1 MANSDQPRDTG
12 HLEIRTSSFSRLYR
26 QQKHLEFTL
35 ACEQRR
41 LTPAFCKV
49 SYKTAKINKMR
60 STEVRK
66 FEARRLS
73 DAIKENKEK
82 LIKLENEFESS
93 KNLLFRYSNS
103 PQHFSFLLKNIKKS
117 FYKAAHNSDRKRDLK
132 LFKLTNKS
140 NPKFNEAKIIN
151 PTEVEIPPEVLSLL
165 KLGNQFALGGSSR
178 NDNRTCI
185 LN

>member
-1 MANSDQPRDTG
+1 M
-12 HLEIRTSSFSRLYR
+12 
-26 QQKHLEFTL
+26 
-35 ACEQRR
+35 
-41 LTPAFCKV
+41 
-49 SYKTAKINKMR
+49 
-60 STEVRK
+60 
-66 FEARRLS
+66 
-73 DAIKENKEK
+73 
-82 LIKLENEFESS
+82 IKLENEFESS

-117 FYKAAHNSDRKRDLK
+117 VYKAAHNSDRKRDLK

-178 NDNRTCI
+178 NDNSDLYLE
-185 LN
+185 LNEMFKKFRIDARKSNVKELDI

>member
-1 MANSDQPRDTG
+1 MATSDQPRDTG
-12 HLEIRTSSFSRLYR
+12 HLEITTSSFSRLHR

-73 DAIKENKEK
+73 DAIKK
-82 LIKLENEFESS
+82 
-93 KNLLFRYSNS
+93 
-103 PQHFSFLLKNIKKS
+103 IKK
-117 FYKAAHNSDRKRDLK
+117 N
-132 LFKLTNKS
+132 
-140 NPKFNEAKIIN
+140 
-151 PTEVEIPPEVLSLL
+151 
-165 KLGNQFALGGSSR
+165 
-178 NDNRTCI
+178 
-185 LN
+185 